1 MSSQPTFDEIYVI
14 SDIHM
19 GAIDSTHRQ
28 FKRYV
33 DWWTDEK
40 WSAIAARAMETLTR
54 PGSD

>member
-40 WSAIAARAMETLTR
+40 WSAIAA
-54 PGSD
+54 P